1 VAVIAITGGRLTG
14 ALRRA
19 RSDSLVRNSLYLMCS
34 TVTTA
39 GLGYIYWTVAAH
51 IFAKQSV
58 GLGSGVVSMCSTIS
72 LLIYLGPSAMLIE
85 QLPRKEQS
93 LEWARTLYHMCWATT
108 AITCIATAAIAP
120 AILMTHN
127 YRAFYTSFGS
137 ILIVLAGAG
146 TTTLLNLLSA
156 AFVAARRASRTM
168 VMMTL
173 VSVAKLLLLFPFA
186 HAGALGLVSTWVISS
201 VLGVAVGLCWLVPQM
216 GLDGKASSISHR
228 RAAAA
233 EVGRRGSRRAAR
245 HQRAALAAG
254 KYLQR
259 LIGQHLTSVGGLLTP
274 LLLPVLV
281 VIRLGAT
288 ANANFY
294 VTWMIGLV
302 FFMVSPSVSTVV
314 FAEGSRA
321 GSNLSKEVFK
331 ALRMTA
337 LLLAPAILVAIIAGR
352 IVLRMFGPSY
362 VGAGYDLL
370 IILAISAIPD
380 AVSNIA
386 VAIWRITGH
395 LAYSASLNLG
405 ILVATLAG
413 AWVLMPRLGIDG
425 AGIAWGGIQ
434 LAGAFAS
441 LPAYLHMR
449 RHRERRELAYRAV
462 RM

>member
-1 VAVIAITGGRLTG
+1 VAVIALTGGLTDT
-14 ALRRA
+14 LRRA

-34 TVTTA
+34 TITTA

-51 IFAKQSV
+51 IFTKQSV
-58 GLGSGVVSMCSTIS
+58 GLGSGVVSMCATIA

-85 QLPRKEQS
+85 QLPRKERS
-93 LEWARTLYHMCWATT
+93 AEWAKALDRVCLATT
-108 AITCIATAAIAP
+108 AVTCIATAAIAP
-120 AILMTHN
+120 AILISHN
-127 YRAFYTSFGS
+127 YRAFYTSAAS

-146 TTTLLNLLSA
+146 STTLLNLLAA

-173 VSVAKLLLLFPFA
+173 ASVVKLLLLFPFA
-186 HAGALGLVSTWVISS
+186 HAGAVGLVYTWVISS
-201 VLGVAVGLCWLVPQM
+201 SLGVAVGACWLVPQM
-216 GLDGKASSISHR
+216 GLDRKARHGSHR
-228 RAAAA
+228 GAGAS
-233 EVGRRGSRRAAR
+233 EVSPRGSGQPAR
-245 HQRAALAAG
+245 HQRGPALPGRA
-254 KYLQR
+254 YLQR
-259 LIGQHLTSVGGLLTP
+259 LVGQHLTSVGGLLTP

-281 VIRLGAT
+281 VMRLGAT

-337 LLLAPAILVAIIAGR
+337 FLLAPAILAAIIGGR
-352 IVLRMFGPSY
+352 IVLRLFGPTYAS
-362 VGAGYDLL
+362 AGYGLL

-386 VAIWRITGH
+386 VAVWRITGH
-395 LAYSASLNLG
+395 LTYSASLNLG
-405 ILVATLAG
+405 ILVTTLAS

-425 AGIAWGGIQ
+425 VGIAWASVQ
-434 LAGAFAS
+434 LVGAFAS
-441 LPAYLHMR
+441 LPAYGHMR
-449 RHRERRELAYRAV
+449 KHVEERDLTYGAV